1 MKKVLKK
8 EIVAFMI
15 ALLLVNNLFIG
26 VSAAEVSKEKAIEGV
41 TSDVSEQKK
50 EILSVKFDTESDVKD
65 DGIYTDGAMQTR
77 WCIPLGR

>member
-41 TSDVSEQKK
+41 TSDVSEQKRK
-50 EILSVKFDTESDVKD
+50 
-65 DGIYTDGAMQTR
+65 Y
-77 WCIPLGR
+77 CP